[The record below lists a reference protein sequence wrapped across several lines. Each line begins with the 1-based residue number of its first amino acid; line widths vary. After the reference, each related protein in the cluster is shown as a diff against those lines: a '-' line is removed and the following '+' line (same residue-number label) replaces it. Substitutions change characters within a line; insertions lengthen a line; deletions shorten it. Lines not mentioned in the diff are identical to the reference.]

1 MCASSHAPSFVA
13 TGFRCMS
20 YVPRVFVTEHFAE
33 VVNGCRDKGERYRSA
48 CRVSVSYRQLSP
60 VLEIEPVDGLLYW
73 QGVSPVVF
81 RLVRACVAKVKVRI
95 ATTRY
100 GVVPDGL
107 VAVDGLLYGFVRQP
121 GPARVVPFCLFG
133 FWDDWIH
140 AIRSLQA
147 IQKSFNLNFDAFGQ
161 NSTLIKIY
169 PFRILVVFRF
179 SNWNVL

>member
-13 TGFRCMS
+13 TGFRCTS
-20 YVPRVFVTEHFAE
+20 YVPRVIVPEHLAE

-48 CRVSVSYRQLSP
+48 CRVSVSYRHLSP
-60 VLEIEPVDGLLYW
+60 VLEIEPVDSLIDG
-73 QGVSPVVF
+73 QRVCPVVV
-81 RLVRACVAKVKVRI
+81 RPVRARIAKVEVGVAAARN
-95 ATTRY
+95 

-121 GPARVVPFCLFG
+121 CPARVVPFCLFG

-147 IQKSFNLNFDAFGQ
+147 LQKSFNLNFDAFGQ

-169 PFRILVVFRF
+169 PFRILVVIRFR
-179 SNWNVL
+179 NWNVL